1 MNKYFETIDFWLE
14 NLLDSRNYTIESN
27 EKGKFIDIVINVNK
41 DDIGKIIGKNGR
53 IITALRVLLSSIAK
67 KEKKSV
73 KIEVKEL

>member
-1 MNKYFETIDFWLE
+1 MNRYFETIDFWLE
-14 NLLDSRNYTIESN
+14 NLLDSHNYTIESN
-27 EKGKFIDIVINVNK
+27 EKGKFVDIVVNVNK
-41 DDIGKIIGKNGR
+41 DDIGNVIGKNGR

>member
-27 EKGKFIDIVINVNK
+27 EKGKFIDIVVNVNK

>member
-14 NLLDSRNYTIESN
+14 NLLDSHNYTIESN
-27 EKGKFIDIVINVNK
+27 EKGKFVDIVVNVNK
-41 DDIGKIIGKNGR
+41 DDIGKVIGKNGR